1 MPKEL
6 ALDLAS
12 LALYD
17 IVMFVDDS
25 GSMAFEE
32 GGERIDDLKLIAG
45 KVGPRA
51 QQHMQGDFPSKGRLL
66 IGSAASVL
74 HWLMHD

>member
-1 MPKEL
+1 LPPRNLDIPPPPPPSSDTHPPTHLLTYPPPRWRLPKEL

-32 GGERIDDLKLIAG
+32 NGERIDDLK
-45 KVGPRA
+45 VG
-51 QQHMQGDFPSKGRLL
+51 
-66 IGSAASVL
+66 
-74 HWLMHD
+74 W